1 MADAAKGL
9 RVQLADEA
17 ELRLL
22 QPADSGRLIAL
33 IERNHDHLMRWHPWV
48 PVLREAENW
57 DSYIR
62 DNLERYARGEGI
74 ACGVWLEG
82 QLVGVAECQD
92 VNLESRSTELG
103 YWLAE
108 EHTGKGL
115 ATHACE
121 ALLSYAFNSLKL
133 NRVVIRCPVDHERS
147 ARLAERLG
155 FTREGRLRA
164 NRWLNGAPVDDY
176 IYGLLADEWTSG
188 SELMR
193 LS

>member
-1 MADAAKGL
+1 MVDAIKGF
-9 RVQLADEA
+9 RVQLEAGA
-17 ELRLL
+17 ELRNL
-22 QPADSGRLIAL
+22 QTADSCRLISL
-33 IERNHDHLMRWHPWV
+33 IERNLDHLMRWHPWV
-48 PVLREAENW
+48 PVLRDPENW
-57 DSYIR
+57 ESYIR

-74 ACGVWLEG
+74 ACGIWLEA

-115 ATHACE
+115 ATQACD
-121 ALLSYAFNSLKL
+121 ALLRYAFNSLKL
-133 NRVVIRCPVDHERS
+133 NRVVIRCPVGHERS

-164 NRWLNGAPVDDY
+164 NRWLNDVAVDDY
-176 IYGLLADEWTSG
+176 IYGLLADEWTSD

-193 LS
+193 LG